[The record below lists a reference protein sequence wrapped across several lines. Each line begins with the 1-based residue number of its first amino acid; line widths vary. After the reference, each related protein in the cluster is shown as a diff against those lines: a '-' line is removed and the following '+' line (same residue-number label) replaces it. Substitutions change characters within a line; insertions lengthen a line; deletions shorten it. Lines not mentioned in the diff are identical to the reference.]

1 MQKVSDSDALI
12 SISIALEHRGKSYGK
27 EMLEMAADFFLQ
39 LNPNFTINAFIKEIN
54 LSSKYVFEKAGF
66 KFNE

>member
-1 MQKVSDSDALI
+1 
-12 SISIALEHRGKSYGK
+12 
-27 EMLEMAADFFLQ
+27 MLEMAADFFLQ